1 MTRIHAISRKLRR
14 CQGGYTVIEVIVTML
29 FVGLALPSIILL
41 FTQSMS
47 GSAEFHTDAQALR
60 MAERKIEEILADR
73 LSPTR
78 GYNWVTA
85 PGRYPAESLADGF
98 TRTTAITTTGK
109 VLNGVAYVEVVVT
122 VSHALITPVQIETWI
137 TRY

>member
-1 MTRIHAISRKLRR
+1 MTQVHSLCQKLRR
-14 CQGGYTVIEVIVTML
+14 CQRGYTVIEVIVTIL

-47 GSAEFHTDAQALR
+47 GSAEFHTDARALR
-60 MAERKIEEILADR
+60 MAEQKIEQILADR

-85 PGRYPAESLADGF
+85 PGRYPSESLGDGF
-98 TRTTAITTTGK
+98 TRTTTITTAGK
-109 VLNGVAYVEVVVT
+109 VLNGVAYAEVVIT